1 MLTRQHGA
9 ELLVVHV
16 LELTEDALAARV
28 KRFSPLPANAR
39 LIEIARREL
48 CSDLRDAGD
57 SVTIDVLLAAF
68 GSCTS
73 MTVALYARR
82 KQWQLESVRVRLRH
96 SKVHADDCAEC
107 ETRLGMMDQVE
118 REIEL
123 EGTLDEEQRARLL
136 DIANECPVHRTLASK
151 IQTRLVGPGQR
162 S

>member
-1 MLTRQHGA
+1 MDRAAMLTRQHGA

-68 GSCTS
+68 GVLHVDDRRPLRATKA
-73 MTVALYARR
+73 VAARKCPR
-82 KQWQLESVRVRLRH
+82 ASSALEGPCRRLR
-96 SKVHADDCAEC
+96 
-107 ETRLGMMDQVE
+107 GM
-118 REIEL
+118 
-123 EGTLDEEQRARLL
+123 
-136 DIANECPVHRTLASK
+136 
-151 IQTRLVGPGQR
+151 
-162 S
+162 